1 MAEFI
6 QNHAAYD
13 KAARRKARHT
23 AKRLGVDCPDLG
35 RLQKR
40 SEADVKLRC
49 NLADLAKAGDRGAAK
64 RKRAL
69 NNTWTDRGQK
79 GLGDYW
85 NPTAER
91 RAFA

>member
-6 QNHAAYD
+6 KNQAAYD

-23 AKRLGVDCPDLG
+23 AKRLGIECPDLTA
-35 RLQKR
+35 LQKR

-49 NLADLAKAGDRGAAK
+49 NLADQAKKDAGAAK
-64 RKRAL
+64 RKRQL
-69 NNTWTDRGQK
+69 NNVWINRAEK

-85 NPTAER
+85 NPTEER

>member
-6 QNHAAYD
+6 QNQAAYD

-23 AKRLGVDCPDLG
+23 AKRLGVDCPDLET
-35 RLQKR
+35 LQKR
-40 SEADVKLRC
+40 SEAAVKLRC
-49 NLADLAKAGDRGAAK
+49 NLGDMAKAGDRGAAK
-64 RKRAL
+64 RKRDL
-69 NNTWTDRGQK
+69 NNTWTDRDQK